1 MSFLNIL
8 RMRLP
13 GVPYLPPPPDPS
25 LFDKNKYKNHPL
37 LTYRHMGHCFPEKKD
52 LYRRQGTGRCC
63 YFGDRIYSIS
73 YHTNYFALGRYEEQ
87 DELNQDGLR
96 KGWIHHILFE
106 LSWWKIA
113 IVAIFVPNQQQRF
126 LPYLLYTSFSFAVST
141 L

>member
-1 MSFLNIL
+1 MF

-52 LYRRQGTGRCC
+52 LYRSQGTGRRC

-87 DELNQDGLR
+87 DELHQDGLR
-96 KGWIHHILFE
+96 KRMNSSYSFRIVLVE
-106 LSWWKIA
+106 NTVASLA
-113 IVAIFVPNQQQRF
+113 ISVPKQQQRF
-126 LPYLLYTSFSFAVST
+126 LPSLLYTSFFFAVST